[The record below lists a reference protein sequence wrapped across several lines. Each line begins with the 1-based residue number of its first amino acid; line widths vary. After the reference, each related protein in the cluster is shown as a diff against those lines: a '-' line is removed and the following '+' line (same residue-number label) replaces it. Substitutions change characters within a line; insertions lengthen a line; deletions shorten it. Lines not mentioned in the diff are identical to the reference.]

1 MKLELQIGSNV
12 LKKDGQPIEMDVA
25 PFTQDDRTF
34 VPIRF
39 VAENLGYTVGW
50 DEDLQMVT
58 ITDEKPSQDENH
70 RKYYDNPDDCAVDFA
85 MCYMPL
91 SMGLDR
97 EISALISKDEN
108 GYFYTNIYI
117 GTEKQCTTQRKGFEN
132 ISDIH
137 THSDAQGNV
146 IHDRFSSTDIKS
158 TKKKKMP
165 FSYMVSPY
173 GNVQKYIVETGEVEI
188 VSTQTPYDTRY
199 TEKIAKEYPD
209 VAKNIEY
216 FKEYFGNVIPSVDA
230 EDNKYTTSHLTWC
243 NEADK
248 YIKEFWNGRVKV

>member
-1 MKLELQIGSNV
+1 MKLELKIGSKTI
-12 LKKDGQPIEMDVA
+12 KKDGQPIEIDVA
-25 PFTQDDRTF
+25 PFTQDNRTF

-39 VAENLGYTVGW
+39 VAENLGFNVSW
-50 DEDLQMVT
+50 DEATQTVT
-58 ITDEKPSQDENH
+58 ITDEKPSKH
-70 RKYYDNPDDCAVDFA
+70 KKYYDNPDDCAIDFA

-97 EISALISKDEN
+97 EISALISKDKN

-173 GNVQKYIVETGEVEI
+173 GNVQKYTVETGKSEI
-188 VSTQTPYDTRY
+188 ISTQTPYDTRY

-209 VAKNIEY
+209 VAKNVEY

-230 EDNKYTTSHLTWC
+230 EDNKYTTAHLSWR

-248 YIKEFWNGRVKV
+248 YIKEYWNKVVTV